1 MKRSTGTSIEE
12 CFADLTDPRVEGRT
26 EHRLLDILVLTI
38 CAVISA
44 ADTWVDVEAYGQAKR
59 EWFETFLEL
68 PHGIPSHDT
77 FGRVFSL
84 LSPTELQAGF
94 LKWVKAVVRALGGQ
108 VVAIDGKTLRHSY
121 DHASDKAAI
130 HMVSAWATANG
141 AVLGQVKT
149 DEKSNEITAIPEL
162 LKVLELNGCIV
173 TVDAM
178 GCQKEIA
185 KQIVDGGADY
195 VFGLKGNQGNLHK
208 EVQAFFEQA
217 RHTEFKDL
225 EFDYH
230 ETFEKGHGREETR
243 RYWITPAPAEL
254 SGREHWEGLQTIALV
269 ESERRLDQQS
279 TTEGRYYLSSLDC
292 AAKPLAAAVRGHWG
306 IENSLHWVLD
316 IAFREDESRVRNG
329 HAAENFALLRHL
341 ALNLLKQEK
350 SAKMGTKAKRLK
362 AGWDNDYLLKVLQT

>member
-12 CFADLTDPRVEGRT
+12 CFVDLTDPRVEGRT
-26 EHRLLDILVLTI
+26 DHKLLDILVITI
-38 CAVISA
+38 CAVISG

-59 EWFETFLEL
+59 PWFETFLEL
-68 PHGIPSHDT
+68 PNGIPSHDT

-84 LSPTELQAGF
+84 LSPTELQACF
-94 LKWVKAVVRALGGQ
+94 LKWVKAVAQAVGGQ

-121 DHASDKAAI
+121 DHGSAKAAI

-162 LKVLELNGCIV
+162 LKVLELKGCIV
-173 TVDAM
+173 TLDAM

-185 KQIVDGGADY
+185 KHIVEEGGDY
-195 VFGLKGNQGNLHK
+195 VLALKGNQGNLHDEVRAFFDQARQQEFK
-208 EVQAFFEQA
+208 EV
-217 RHTEFKDL
+217 
-225 EFDYH
+225 EFDYD
-230 ETFEKGHGREETR
+230 ETSEKGHGREETR
-243 RYWITPAPAEL
+243 RYWITPAPSEL
-254 SGREHWEGLQTIALV
+254 PGGEHWEGLQTIALL
-269 ESERRLDQQS
+269 ESERCVDQQI
-279 TTEGRYYLSSLDC
+279 TTECRYYLSSLDC
-292 AAKPLAAAVRGHWG
+292 EAKPLAAAVRGHWG

-316 IAFREDESRVRNG
+316 IAFREDESRLRKG
-329 HAAENFALLRHL
+329 HAAENLALVRHL